1 MRSSVVVLVLDT
13 TIKPILNTP
22 EVASLFSHPLV
33 SFLHSEPPF
42 GTEHEMLEWKY
53 HTHHDWDW
61 RGKGHIRAHRFLT
74 GREAGGTKP
83 IFGFT
88 AYVFISSQPEND
100 HER

>member
-1 MRSSVVVLVLDT
+1 MPCSVVVLVLDT
-13 TIKPILNTP
+13 TIKPILNAP

-33 SFLHSEPPF
+33 SLLHSEPPF
-42 GTEHEMLEWKY
+42 GTEQEMLEWKY
-53 HTHHDWDW
+53 HTYYDWDW

-88 AYVFISSQPEND
+88 AYVSISSPESD